1 MAQFDVYSTSVEN
14 IISWIKSG
22 EVAIPEIQ
30 RPLIR
35 FIRKY
40 EKKDVA
46 GDRSGNEWSIHP
58 QPDVRYQVYLEYLAE
73 LCKYM
78 SKKYNKEYVWGD
90 RTLKEDAE
98 QTKP

>member
-1 MAQFDVYSTSVEN
+1 MMRNPESYIESLKDVEYLEL
-14 IISWIKSG
+14 IK
-22 EVAIPEIQ
+22 E
-30 RPLIR
+30 RDRLIR

>member
-1 MAQFDVYSTSVEN
+1 MMRGPASYIESLKDVEYLEL
-14 IISWIKSG
+14 IK
-22 EVAIPEIQ
+22 E
-30 RPLIR
+30 RDRLIR

-58 QPDVRYQVYLEYLAE
+58 LPDVRYQVYLEYLAE

-78 SKKYNKEYVWGD
+78 SKKYNQEYVWGD

-98 QTKP
+98 HTQP